1 MNSDDNF
8 SLVIV
13 VIITHKKKSIVTYNI
28 YTITPVKY
36 IKNKMSNIQ
45 YPNWYFISIYQNKK
59 GKNNKSYKLT
69 DAYHRLAM

>member
-1 MNSDDNF
+1 
-8 SLVIV
+8 
-13 VIITHKKKSIVTYNI
+13 
-28 YTITPVKY
+28 
-36 IKNKMSNIQ
+36 MSNIQ